1 MAEKAE
7 SKGQSVANAL
17 YTKATAILRGK
28 HESEFEAILDGLYA
42 EQGLTRKRRLS
53 AQERAERKALE
64 KRAKAAEQLKALLA
78 EFPDLASDVS
88 GVIEPSGLDEFLGAP
103 EAATA

>member
-1 MAEKAE
+1 MTTKTE

-53 AQERAERKALE
+53 ADERAAKEAQE
-64 KRAKAAEQLKALLA
+64 KKAKAAAKIKELL
-78 EFPDLASDVS
+78 EEHPDLAVEVS
-88 GVIEPSGLDEFLGAP
+88 GAVSPSGLDEFL
-103 EAATA
+103 ATPA